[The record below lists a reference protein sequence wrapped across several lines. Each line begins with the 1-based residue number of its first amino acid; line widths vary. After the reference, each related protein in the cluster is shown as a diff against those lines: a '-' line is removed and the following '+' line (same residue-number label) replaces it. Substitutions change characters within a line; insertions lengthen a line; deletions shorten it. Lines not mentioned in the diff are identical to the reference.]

1 MKKLFKYM
9 IPCVTMALSLTSCS
23 DTMDDKADIDAK
35 YEKLELPAIAV
46 ASAVADSYMA
56 GTAEGTLSDVEN
68 AQEVGFQVSTDETFA
83 TYVTFISDEVATE
96 FEVELSDLEEKTT
109 YYVRPYVFTK
119 TGQTICGTA
128 TSFTTPGAPIF
139 DIIGSYTALD
149 YGHTSPT
156 EYEVAGTPYT
166 VTISYVAGSTTE
178 VEIYNLWD
186 GGETLIGLYDA
197 ASSTITVPTGQNLYY
212 YEGYGYVLANALNDA
227 MTDEQDD
234 IILTFTPLGGL
245 LESSIYDAY
254 LPPVDYSFGY
264 VHTSMRH
271 DMDEPE

>member
-9 IPCVTMALSLTSCS
+9 IPCVAMALSLTSCS
-23 DTMDDKADIDAK
+23 DTMDDKAAIDAK

-96 FEVELSDLEEKTT
+96 FGVELSDLEEKTT

-128 TSFTTPGAPIF
+128 TSFTTPGAPIV

-149 YGHTSPT
+149 YTHTSPS
-156 EYEVAGTPYT
+156 ENEAGGGSYT
-166 VTISYVAGSTTE
+166 VTVSYATGSTTE
-178 VEIYNLWD
+178 VEIFNLWD
-186 GGETLIGLYDA
+186 GGETLSGVYDA
-197 ASSTITVPTGQNLYY
+197 ETSTITIPTNQNLYY
-212 YEGYGYVLANALNDA
+212 YDDSYGYVIARAVNDSMTSYQNAIVLK
-227 MTDEQDD
+227 
-234 IILTFTPLGGL
+234 FTPLGGL
-245 LESSIYDAY
+245 LETGLYAAY
-254 LPPVDYSFGY
+254 LPSASYSFGIL
-264 VHTSMRH
+264 HTSMKH
-271 DMDEPE
+271 NIDQP